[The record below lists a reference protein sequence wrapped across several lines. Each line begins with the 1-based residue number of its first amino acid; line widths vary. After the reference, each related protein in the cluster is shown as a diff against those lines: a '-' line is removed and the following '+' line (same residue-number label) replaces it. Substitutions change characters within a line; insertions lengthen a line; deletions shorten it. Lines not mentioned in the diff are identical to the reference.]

1 MGGVLIGS
9 EALVKQ
15 LVTRNEL
22 RHHYQRLF
30 PDVYVRGE
38 PTLRDR
44 TIGAWLW
51 SGRRAVI
58 AGVAASALHGA
69 AYVDADVP
77 IELIW
82 NNTRPPAG
90 LVVRNET
97 LSEDE
102 IKRVVGVPVTTPAR
116 TVFDLGRHFARDE
129 AVARIDALA
138 WTLRVTVDDVT
149 PLIERYPSVRGIRAL
164 KAALPL
170 VDRGADSPRETR
182 LRLQLTDA
190 GMPPDETQIMVV
202 EGRGRIVAI
211 LDMGWER
218 FKVGVNYDGKFHQ
231 SDRKRYVQDQETLRK
246 LEATGW
252 IVIRVIAEDSIADV
266 VARVERA
273 LRSRGWHRDCT
284 QGQKSA

>member
-1 MGGVLIGS
+1 MSGVLVGS
-9 EALVKQ
+9 EALATQ

-22 RHHYQRLF
+22 RRHYQRLF

-44 TIGAWLW
+44 TVGAWLW

-97 LSEDE
+97 LSDDE
-102 IKRVVGVPVTTPAR
+102 IKRVVGLPVTTPAR
-116 TVFDLGRHFARDE
+116 TVFDLGRHLSRDE

-138 WTLRVTVDDVT
+138 WTLQVTVDDVT

-170 VDRGADSPRETR
+170 VDRGADSPRETW

-190 GMPPDETQIMVV
+190 GMPPDETQIMVI
-202 EGRGRIVAI
+202 EGRGRIVGI

-218 FKVGVNYDGKFHQ
+218 FKVGVNYDGIFHQ
-231 SDRKRYVQDQETLRK
+231 SDRKRYVQDQKTLCK
-246 LEATGW
+246 LEAMGW
-252 IVIRVIAEDSIADV
+252 IVIRVIAEDNMAEVI
-266 VARVERA
+266 ARVERA
-273 LRSRGWHRDCT
+273 LRGRGWRRDCT
-284 QGQKSA
+284 EGQKSA